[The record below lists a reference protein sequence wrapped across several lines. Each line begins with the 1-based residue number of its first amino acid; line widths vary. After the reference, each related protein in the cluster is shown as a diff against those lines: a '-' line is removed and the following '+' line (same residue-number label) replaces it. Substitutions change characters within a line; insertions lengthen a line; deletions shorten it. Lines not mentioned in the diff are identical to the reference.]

1 MSNTN
6 QHLERAKEA
15 LEESGQAR
23 VAGKWDLAGYYL
35 DVARTQAAL
44 AAVEEQ
50 RTANLIAADAADLLS
65 SPHQVGTAEHTAY
78 WQAHTAALAERLAVQ
93 Q

>member
-6 QHLERAKEA
+6 PNLELAKEA
-15 LEESGQAR
+15 LEASGDAR

-50 RTANLIAADAADLLS
+50 RTANLIAADAADLLA
-65 SPHQVGTAEHTAY
+65 SPHPVASAEHTAY
-78 WQAHTAALAERLAVQ
+78 WQAHTAKLAERLAV
-93 Q
+93 